1 MYFRMINRS
10 AILHIL
16 SFSQNCPVNT
26 EQLGWEGAM
35 QAPWGPGSL
44 GSRPCQGLE
53 VWAPHSYRW
62 LPGLA
67 RWESGMYMGVRVSQE
82 PGWTLPAW
90 QWEGTCGRLSFPP
103 VPGAVG
109 NPLGGSICTSGSITD
124 AGVVDEFLSVSV
136 LVPLPPQASSLLPR
150 LPSPS
155 QESISYQIERGK
167 KGNGAINFPLQTQPC
182 TSALES
188 ASWNR

>member
-124 AGVVDEFLSVSV
+124 AETRCGWWVSERV
-136 LVPLPPQASSLLPR
+136 SPG
-150 LPSPS
+150 PSPS
-155 QESISYQIERGK
+155 TGLQPPSKTALSIPGEHLLSDRKREERKWSY
-167 KGNGAINFPLQTQPC
+167 
-182 TSALES
+182 
-188 ASWNR
+188 